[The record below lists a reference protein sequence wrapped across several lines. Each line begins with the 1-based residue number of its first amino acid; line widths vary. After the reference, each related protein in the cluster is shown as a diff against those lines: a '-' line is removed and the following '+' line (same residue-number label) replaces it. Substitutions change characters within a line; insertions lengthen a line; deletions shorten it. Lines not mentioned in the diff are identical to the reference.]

1 MYQLRQIRSK
11 LHCLST
17 YTLCRSFSKT
27 ESDIMFRP
35 YTIRTLYEYD
45 SQQKINSQA
54 QMLSSIFQ
62 NIAHLVIRNESAA
75 RVGINCLKNVHDQL
89 KDNATKNIL
98 AQILELEEEGGLI
111 TIINN
116 FELSRLL
123 QSLADLMATS
133 LKITNLYAAKLF
145 AKSLQA

>member
-1 MYQLRQIRSK
+1 
-11 LHCLST
+11 
-17 YTLCRSFSKT
+17 
-27 ESDIMFRP
+27 
-35 YTIRTLYEYD
+35 
-45 SQQKINSQA
+45 
-54 QMLSSIFQ
+54 MLSSIFQ